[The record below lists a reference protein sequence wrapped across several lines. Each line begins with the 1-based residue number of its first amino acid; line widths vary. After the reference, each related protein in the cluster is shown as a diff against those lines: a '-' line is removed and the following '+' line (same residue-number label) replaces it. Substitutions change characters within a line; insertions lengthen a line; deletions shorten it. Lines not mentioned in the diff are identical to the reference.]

1 MTSRG
6 VLDKLELALVELEYA
21 MADYYYGVASFAE
34 IKDIAGL
41 SQLQAKLAK
50 ANEAV
55 LAAFALVSK
64 AKAISRARGSVTPR
78 DSRAPTAR
86 ELQTGAK

>member
-1 MTSRG
+1 VTSHR

-21 MADYYYGVASFAE
+21 MADYYYGMASLGE
-34 IKDIAGL
+34 IKDIARL
-41 SQLQAKLAK
+41 TKLQAKLAA

-64 AKAISRARGSVTPR
+64 AKLTPR
-78 DSRAPTAR
+78 PRRRVTLSASTTR
-86 ELQTGAK
+86 ELQTSAK